1 MPQIDFISPIGRI
14 SGDLWANIRLRTIL
28 YLTMPHDSKILDLG
42 CGPGYFGRYLEQLG
56 NDVYYSDISQ
66 EALDS
71 IHASEHRR
79 LRCDA
84 TKEIPFSD
92 VLFDWVFCGDM
103 LEHVEDDDAVLMN
116 IKRIL
121 KPSGRAVITVPAYSC
136 LYGHHDRMIGHFRRY
151 DRNDFYKQLNRLG
164 FNIVKCRYLCSLLF
178 LPFVVNQLFAKQD
191 SAYQGISR
199 LENRI
204 LPILDVLSEVDSRI
218 RLPFGIGLA
227 FVLSK

>member
-1 MPQIDFISPIGRI
+1 MSFYTPHKRI
-14 SGDLWANIRLRTIL
+14 AADLWANIRLRIIL
-28 YLTMPHDSKILDLG
+28 YLTMPRDSKILDLG

-56 NDVYYSDISQ
+56 NDVYYSDISK
-66 EALDS
+66 EELDS
-71 IHASEHRR
+71 IVTSELRK

-84 TKEIPFSD
+84 TRELPYSD
-92 VLFDWVFCGDM
+92 GFFDWVFCGDM
-103 LEHVEDDDAVLMN
+103 LEHVEEDDAVLKN

-121 KPSGRAVITVPAYSC
+121 KPTGRAVVTVPAYSC

-151 DRNDFYKQLNRLG
+151 DRNDFSKQLKKLG

-178 LPFVVNQLFAKQD
+178 FPFVVNQVFAKQD
-191 SAYQGISR
+191 SAYRGTSS

-204 LPILDVLSEVDSRI
+204 LPILDVLSEIDSRI